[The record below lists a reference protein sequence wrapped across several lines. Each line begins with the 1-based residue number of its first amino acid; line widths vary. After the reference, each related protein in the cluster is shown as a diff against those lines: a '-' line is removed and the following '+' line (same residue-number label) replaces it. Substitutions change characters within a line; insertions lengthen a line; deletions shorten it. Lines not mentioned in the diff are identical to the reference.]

1 MLIYIIA
8 TIILLFVLFIAYHH
22 KIKILIGTPIIDR
35 DVDILNEY
43 LRHIKPYFNKYNFMY
58 SCDILFV
65 TRTSDKKIIDSL
77 TKINNPKIIL
87 KCVDHYDITDRHNFE
102 HLAKKRQ
109 YILNYA
115 NENNYDYVFFI
126 DSDVMVKWNTLNLLL
141 NSNVDCCYC
150 PINLHWSDEK
160 IVGYQDGTLFDAST
174 IENTDSYLYN
184 IIGGFGCTLVSKNI
198 FHIPLRVL
206 SKDVIYHGKK
216 QTITGEDIAF
226 YDDCINNKKTTAC
239 LLHHDI
245 EHKCHRPINVCV
257 IL

>member
-1 MLIYIIA
+1 MFIYIIA
-8 TIILLFVLFIAYHH
+8 TVILLFILFIACHR

-35 DVDILNEY
+35 DADILNDF
-43 LRHIKPYFNKYNFMY
+43 LQHIKPYFNKYNFRY
-58 SCDILFV
+58 SCDMLFV
-65 TRTSDKKIIDSL
+65 TRTSDKKIIDVV
-77 TKINNPKIIL
+77 TKLNHPKIIL

-109 YILNYA
+109 HIINYA
-115 NENNYDYVFFI
+115 NVNNYDYVFFI
-126 DSDVMVKWNTLNLLL
+126 DSDVMVKPNTLDLLL
-141 NSNVDCCYC
+141 NAKVDCCYC

-160 IVGYQDGTLFDAST
+160 IIGFQNGKLIDAST
-174 IENTDSYLYN
+174 IKDDKYIYD
-184 IIGGFGCTLVSKNI
+184 IIGGFGCTLISKNI

-206 SKDVIYHGKK
+206 SKDVIYHDKK

-226 YDDCINNKKTTAC
+226 YNDCINIKKTTAC
-239 LLHHDI
+239 LLQHDI